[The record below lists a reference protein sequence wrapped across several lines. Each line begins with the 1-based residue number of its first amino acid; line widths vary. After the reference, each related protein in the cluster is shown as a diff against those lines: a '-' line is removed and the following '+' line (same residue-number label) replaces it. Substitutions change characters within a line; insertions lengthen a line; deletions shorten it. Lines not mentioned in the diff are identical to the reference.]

1 MSAEFVEADRRG
13 AAPHPRETSVLFGQ
27 DAAERLFLQALDTGR
42 LPHGWLLTGPAGIG
56 KATLAWRIARRLI
69 AGEGPAGSLAMNPEA
84 PVFRALA
91 QLASPRIFLARRG
104 WDEKGR
110 RLKAA
115 IGVEDVRELKG
126 FFQLSATD
134 GGWRVAIV
142 DAADEMTPAAA
153 NALLKILEEPPP
165 RAALLLV
172 AHQPARLLPTI
183 RSRCRTLA
191 LRPLD
196 DADLTRAAEAA
207 GLEAAL
213 DPQVVALASGSVG
226 AALDLAEG
234 GGAELYETLT
244 RLLSEAP
251 GLSRPQAIALAER
264 CSGRDGQDQL
274 LLRLTRLALMRL
286 ALAGAGAGRPL
297 AGAGEAALTAR
308 LGQTPAQARIW
319 AEAAPALVGRA
330 EAARAVNLDP
340 AQVILDM
347 LFAIDAA
354 AARALAA

>member
-1 MSAEFVEADRRG
+1 MTAEAIEADRRG
-13 AAPHPRETSVLFGQ
+13 SAPHPRETSVLYGQ
-27 DAAERLFLQALDTGR
+27 EAAEQLVLQALEAGR
-42 LPHGWLLTGPAGIG
+42 LPHGWLLTGPEGVG

-69 AGEGPAGSLAMNPEA
+69 AGEGAAGSLAMDPGA

-91 QLASPRIFLARRG
+91 QLASPRLYLARRA
-104 WDEKGR
+104 WDEKAR

-115 IGVEDVRELKG
+115 IGVEEVRELKG

-191 LRPLD
+191 LRPLGD
-196 DADLTRAAEAA
+196 TDLARAAEAA
-207 GLEAAL
+207 GRTEAL
-213 DPQVVALASGSVG
+213 DRQVVALAAGSVG

-234 GGAELYETLT
+234 GGAELYDALT
-244 RLLSEAP
+244 RLLAEAP
-251 GLSRPQAIALAER
+251 GLSRARAIALAER

-297 AGAGEAALTAR
+297 AGEGEAALTAR